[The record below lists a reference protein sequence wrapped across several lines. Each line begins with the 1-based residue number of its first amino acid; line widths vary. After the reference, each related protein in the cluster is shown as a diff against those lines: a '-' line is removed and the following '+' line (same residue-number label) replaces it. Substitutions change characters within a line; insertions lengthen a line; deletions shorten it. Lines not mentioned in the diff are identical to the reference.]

1 MTSIRTDITSKPRQH
16 RLRAALG
23 AALILTLA
31 PLLVL
36 LSATGSEAATARK
49 NAARIVEP
57 TSVAVAATSCTNVA
71 AGVWDVTVTFAVT
84 GGRYLNLGAPS
95 EASQTIRERDYDNV
109 RGGGVRYVEA
119 TQRYYYHPG
128 FTEDGTVVAAT
139 DTFLYQHSVAPITS
153 ARKYVSVRT
162 VRVLSRDIEATF
174 TCA

>member
-31 PLLVL
+31 PLLVI
-36 LSATGSEAATARK
+36 LSATGAEAAARK
-49 NAARIVEP
+49 KASRLVEP
-57 TSVAVAATSCTNVA
+57 TSVSVAEATCTNVA
-71 AGVWDVTVTFAVT
+71 AGTWDVTVTFAVT
-84 GGRYLNLGAPS
+84 GGRYLNLGAPT
-95 EASQTIRERDYDNV
+95 EASQAIRDRDYDNV
-109 RGGGVRYVEA
+109 RGGGTRYVEA

-128 FTEDGTVVAAT
+128 YTEDGTVVAAT

-153 ARKYVSVRT
+153 ARKYVSIRSM
-162 VRVLSRDIEATF
+162 RVLARDIEATF